1 MAQMVA
7 SPEPFNNG
15 NGAAGSSR
23 ANADEPQADPGGPG
37 DPGCPPDVPPGD
49 PRCPIDGGVV
59 FLIAAGVGL
68 AGKRAYKQ
76 KKESKTAS
84 Q

>member
-7 SPEPFNNG
+7 SPEPFDNG
-15 NGAAGSSR
+15 AGAAGSSR
-23 ANADEPQADPGGPG
+23 ANADEPQADPG
-37 DPGCPPDVPPGD
+37 DPCTTPDEPCPM
-49 PRCPIDGGVV
+49 DGGVV

-76 KKESKTAS
+76 KRDSKTVS